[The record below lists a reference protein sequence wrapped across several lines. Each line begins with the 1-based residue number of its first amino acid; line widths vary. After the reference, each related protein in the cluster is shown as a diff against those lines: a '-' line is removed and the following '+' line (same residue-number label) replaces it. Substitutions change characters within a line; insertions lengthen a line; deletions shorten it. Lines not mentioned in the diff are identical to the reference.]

1 MKAAAVPAA
10 PAKNQAVGSPRGA
23 AGLNR
28 PKPTSPKLTGAA
40 GVPLHALPGEMTRP
54 IKQTADGIQIDH
66 LKSQVY
72 CANATKQA
80 KEGVIRDTKHA
91 LFPERKSGD
100 SDYRREQQK
109 AELETSKKKESS
121 LKIELRSSD
130 EYAALE
136 GEEKKEYGKMVTQ
149 KILKMSTPEQLIK
162 DGFLC
167 CDMRGLDK
175 GNQTVILN
183 YINKQSE
190 HITHLNLYGSDA
202 ITDLSVL
209 ANCTNLQTLYLTG
222 CPEVK
227 DLSV

>member
-23 AGLNR
+23 AGLNS
-28 PKPTSPKLTGAA
+28 PKPTGPKLTGAKK
-40 GVPLHALPGEMTRP
+40 VPLHALPGEMTRP

-121 LKIELRSSD
+121 LKIELQSYE
-130 EYAALE
+130 EYTALE
-136 GEEKKEYGKMVTQ
+136 SEEKKEYGKMVTQ

-190 HITHLNLYGSDA
+190 HITHLNLYGSDE
-202 ITDLSVL
+202 IQNLSVL
-209 ANCTNLQTLYLTG
+209 ANCSNLQTLSVQG
-222 CPEVK
+222 CPEVT
-227 DLSV
+227 